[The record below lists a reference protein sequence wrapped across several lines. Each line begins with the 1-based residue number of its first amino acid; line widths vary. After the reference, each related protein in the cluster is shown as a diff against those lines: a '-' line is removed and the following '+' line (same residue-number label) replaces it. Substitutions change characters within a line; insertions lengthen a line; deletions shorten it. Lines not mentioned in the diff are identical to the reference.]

1 MQRNGYLDRTER
13 APLLETREELAP
25 ARGVWN
31 GILLS
36 SVLWLVAI
44 AAFLVWNEQHDDKRC
59 EAIKQ
64 TISSEYDLLI
74 KNLGSEF
81 YILLK
86 APLESITAATTN
98 ENIPRAIE
106 NMRTGKVV
114 AQGGYDGIFGKID
127 VLGGEKIYK
136 PKQSSLL

>member
-74 KNLGSEF
+74 STKQRISDSVTDRW
-81 YILLK
+81 K
-86 APLESITAATTN
+86 ALTVGCAN
-98 ENIPRAIE
+98 
-106 NMRTGKVV
+106 
-114 AQGGYDGIFGKID
+114 
-127 VLGGEKIYK
+127 
-136 PKQSSLL
+136 